1 MMNNNFNNG
10 ATNNNNNS
18 NNGGKFIMT
27 NGTIRTMEAFA
38 GTVKTAMEAY
48 YGDEYKVQVNTV
60 VKNNDLH
67 LTGLTILSKG
77 SNIAPTIYLE
87 NYYQMYKE
95 GETMA
100 DVCQLIIRVYEEHK
114 MNVDFDVASITDL
127 GKVRDRICYKLINAE
142 HNQEL
147 LEDTPYVRFHDLA
160 LIFYIVVSREEE
172 EFGTVTVK
180 NNLMQM
186 WNVSVEKLLRMA
198 IVNTQRMFR
207 GKVESMFN
215 VMTELLVD
223 KLDEECANE
232 FFDII
237 ADAEDEV
244 PMYVCS
250 NTSKI
255 NGAGVILYDGLLK
268 EFADRVDNNFYI
280 LPSSIHET
288 LFIPDTGDM
297 DVNYL
302 KQMVRDVNTTQV
314 APDEILS
321 DNVYYY
327 DRLTDR
333 VEMA

>member
-1 MMNNNFNNG
+1 
-10 ATNNNNNS
+10 
-18 NNGGKFIMT
+18 
-27 NGTIRTMEAFA
+27 
-38 GTVKTAMEAY
+38 
-48 YGDEYKVQVNTV
+48 
-60 VKNNDLH
+60 
-67 LTGLTILSKG
+67 
-77 SNIAPTIYLE
+77 
-87 NYYQMYKE
+87 MYKE

-127 GKVRDRICYKLINAE
+127 GKVKERICYKLINAE

-147 LEDTPYVRFHDLA
+147 LADTPYVRFHDLA

-232 FFDII
+232 FFDMI
-237 ADAEDEV
+237 AGAEDEV

-288 LFIPDTGDM
+288 LFIPDAGDV